1 MNIKPFRDYDE
12 HEVINLFAVSG
23 ASVNKGCFVTALG
36 SGWDFKT
43 ASAFDDNSYIDTVF
57 SARFNVPHVVGPAT
71 SGTPKNR
78 VLGMLL
84 KDVRNVD
91 ENGYPLKFEPRKAAE
106 MDVVISGEAAPVV
119 KRGVFLY
126 SGIEGTPA
134 FGSGLAISNS
144 GDGSLKVV
152 NPSASGVD
160 SNSIVAIALGPKN
173 DEGYALIDVKL

>member
-23 ASVNKGCFVTALG
+23 ESVNKGCFVSAVG
-36 SGWDFKT
+36 SGFNLKA
-43 ASAFDDNSYIDTVF
+43 ASSFSDDSYVDGVL
-57 SARFNVPHVVGPAT
+57 SARFGVSQVVAPAT
-71 SGTPKNR
+71 SGAFKTS

-84 KDVRNVD
+84 KDVRQVD
-91 ENGYPLKFEPRKAAE
+91 ENGYPLKYEPRKAAE
-106 MDVVISGEAAPVV
+106 MDVVIGGEAAPVV

-134 FGSGLAISNS
+134 FGSGLAIGVS
-144 GDGSLKVV
+144 GSLVTV
-152 NPSASGVD
+152 AASGNGD
-160 SNSIVAIALGPKN
+160 KIVAVALGPKN